1 MPRTLSFRNRL
12 LLWVMPTLVLGM
24 LSLTVLTYR
33 HIHGVIESELTRSML
48 AATGKS
54 AESIETWL
62 RTLLLEPETIAATPA
77 AMGINRDFGLID
89 RQNVFRY
96 RFLHEKHPD
105 LFQDIYAANRDGDYH
120 TVQYD
125 ERRGLSFFRGNIRDR
140 EYFRSI
146 MAGGPPQVT
155 PPLISRT
162 FKVPT
167 LFVVAPIKGVDG
179 RPQGLIGAGIS
190 LDYVRKV
197 AESLTAGRTGYGFIL
212 AHDGTFISHPNRTF
226 VMTRRIS
233 DLGQASVTELGRAML
248 AGGSGTFRYRFDGVE
263 KIAFYQP
270 VPLTGWS
277 VATTLPVSE
286 LFEPATRLLKYMIFS
301 TLLGAGGIA
310 LLIVLAAQH
319 LTRPLGDL
327 ARNAEL
333 IGAGHLELRD
343 LGIRSRDEL
352 GTLAAAFDAMA
363 GQLKQTLETLGSSE
377 RRYRTLVDNLNI
389 GICRIGP
396 GPGGGFLQANPA
408 MVKLF
413 RYASLEAFLA
423 VEPQALFQDPGQFG
437 QLFRQLE
444 QRGSV
449 RDLEVAMGRK
459 DGTALWCQVIATAQR
474 DAGGRLEWVDGVF
487 EDVSER
493 RRLEEQ
499 LRQAQK
505 MEAVGTL
512 AGGVAHDF
520 NNILTAIIGYASLS
534 REAGAGDARLES
546 FLDNILAAS
555 GKASRLTQSLLAFS
569 RKQVMTLRP
578 VDLNEIIRKM
588 EKLLLMVVGE
598 DIEFRASLAA
608 GDLPIVADGG
618 QIEQVLV
625 NLAINARDAMPEG
638 GTLSIAT
645 ARVDLQGAE
654 ALLPL
659 ASGQYAL
666 VTVADSGHGM
676 DEPTRQRIFE
686 PFFTTK
692 AVGKG
697 TGLGLSIVSGIVKQH
712 GGEIIVYSEPGAGTT
727 FRIYLKCDGAP
738 AGPEPERRPGPP
750 PGGSETILLAED
762 DGMVRE
768 VYQAV
773 LEKAGYRV
781 IAAVDGVDA
790 VEKFTQAAGAVDL
803 LILDVVMPR
812 LNGKEVCDAV
822 RSRQPGAKVL
832 FSSGYTREIIQ
843 MKKVFEEGVRFISK
857 PASPVEL
864 LDTVRKT
871 IDSV

>member
-1 MPRTLSFRNRL
+1 
-12 LLWVMPTLVLGM
+12 
-24 LSLTVLTYR
+24 
-33 HIHGVIESELTRSML
+33 
-48 AATGKS
+48 
-54 AESIETWL
+54 
-62 RTLLLEPETIAATPA
+62 
-77 AMGINRDFGLID
+77 
-89 RQNVFRY
+89 
-96 RFLHEKHPD
+96 
-105 LFQDIYAANRDGDYH
+105 
-120 TVQYD
+120 
-125 ERRGLSFFRGNIRDR
+125 
-140 EYFRSI
+140 
-146 MAGGPPQVT
+146 
-155 PPLISRT
+155 
-162 FKVPT
+162 
-167 LFVVAPIKGVDG
+167 
-179 RPQGLIGAGIS
+179 
-190 LDYVRKV
+190 
-197 AESLTAGRTGYGFIL
+197 
-212 AHDGTFISHPNRTF
+212 
-226 VMTRRIS
+226 
-233 DLGQASVTELGRAML
+233 
-248 AGGSGTFRYRFDGVE
+248 
-263 KIAFYQP
+263 
-270 VPLTGWS
+270 
-277 VATTLPVSE
+277 
-286 LFEPATRLLKYMIFS
+286 
-301 TLLGAGGIA
+301 
-310 LLIVLAAQH
+310 
-319 LTRPLGDL
+319 
-327 ARNAEL
+327 
-333 IGAGHLELRD
+333 
-343 LGIRSRDEL
+343 
-352 GTLAAAFDAMA
+352 
-363 GQLKQTLETLGSSE
+363 
-377 RRYRTLVDNLNI
+377 
-389 GICRIGP
+389 
-396 GPGGGFLQANPA
+396 

-697 TGLGLSIVSGIVKQH
+697 TGLGLSIVYGIVKQH